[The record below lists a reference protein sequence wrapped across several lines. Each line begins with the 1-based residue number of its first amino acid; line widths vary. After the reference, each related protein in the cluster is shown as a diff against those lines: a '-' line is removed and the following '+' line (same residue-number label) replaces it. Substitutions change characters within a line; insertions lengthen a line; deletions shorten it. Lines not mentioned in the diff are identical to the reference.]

1 MNVKLRRSS
10 YANVTATLALV
21 VALSGT
27 SYAAV
32 VITGADIKN
41 GSIKTADL
49 ARNAVISKKVKNGS
63 LLAKDFKAGQ
73 LPGAFAAGNES
84 TVAVSGET
92 TVLTLAVP
100 AGSYVVNAKADVA
113 NFDSVNT
120 VLARCTLT
128 AGAAMDQVRFR
139 LMEAAQTP
147 RRMDTAA
154 VALQL
159 ATTFDSAGSVVL
171 TCDTFGVSTG
181 AARSKITAT
190 EVADVTEPV
199 S

>member
-1 MNVKLRRSS
+1 MNLKVRRGS

-32 VITGADIKN
+32 VVTGANIKD

-49 ARNAVISKKVKNGS
+49 GKGAVTSPKVKNGS

-73 LPGAFAAGNES
+73 LPKAFATSHDAP
-84 TVAVSGET
+84 VAVANAT
-92 TVLTLAVP
+92 DVLTLAVP
-100 AGSYVVNAKADVA
+100 AGSFVVNAKLDLA
-113 NFDSVNT
+113 NFDTTQT

-128 AGAAMDQVRFR
+128 AGTTADQVRFR
-139 LMEAAQTP
+139 LMEGGQTP

-159 ATTFDSAGSVVL
+159 AHTFDGAGSVVL
-171 TCDTFGVSTG
+171 SCDSFGVSTG
-181 AARSKITAT
+181 AANSKITAT
-190 EVADVTEPV
+190 RV
-199 S
+199 SGLTKTVG